1 MDRPSGG
8 GSLPFKKIWKQ
19 PRLFA
24 TPRDITTS
32 MKLLHRNLYVAN
44 RGGGPSTTCFTGCGN
59 VESMLHLAE
68 CQKIREE
75 LWNPIFEIIKEVDTR
90 YAIDARL
97 LITGAVD
104 HENTIQPAH
113 WDLIRIT
120 WRCIYA
126 EIQRVRLE
134 GVALDLKRVYQRTI
148 RLFYGRDSDDTP
160 P

>member
-1 MDRPSGG
+1 MGQDTRDTRYVQVQEVDTSEDGDRPN
-8 GSLPFKKIWKQ
+8 IE
-19 PRLFA
+19 
-24 TPRDITTS
+24 RD
-32 MKLLHRNLYVAN
+32 
-44 RGGGPSTTCFTGCGN
+44 
-59 VESMLHLAE
+59 
-68 CQKIREE
+68 
-75 LWNPIFEIIKEVDTR
+75 PIFEIIKEVDTR
-90 YAIDARL
+90 YTIDARL

-148 RLFYGRDSDDTP
+148 RLFYGRVVAYAEKWRLWVLRNWHR
-160 P
+160 

>member
-1 MDRPSGG
+1 
-8 GSLPFKKIWKQ
+8 
-19 PRLFA
+19 
-24 TPRDITTS
+24 
-32 MKLLHRNLYVAN
+32 
-44 RGGGPSTTCFTGCGN
+44 
-59 VESMLHLAE
+59 MLHLAE
-68 CQKIREE
+68 CRKIREE
-75 LWNPIFEIIKEVDTR
+75 VWNPIFEIIKEVDTR
-90 YAIDARL
+90 YTIDARL

-148 RLFYGRDSDDTP
+148 RLFYGRVVAYAEKWRLWVLRNWHSDKPSSIPEKRRNKVYVEHDSEGTYCVNKILRDARMQLRRANRNARAP
-160 P
+160 